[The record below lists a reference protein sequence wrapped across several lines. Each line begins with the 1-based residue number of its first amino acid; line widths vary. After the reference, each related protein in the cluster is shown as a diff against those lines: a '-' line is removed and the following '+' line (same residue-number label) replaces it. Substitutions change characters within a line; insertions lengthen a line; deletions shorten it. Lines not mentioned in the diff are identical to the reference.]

1 MLALKIDRREAQE
14 VISNLLRH
22 GLVDRSKRIIEV
34 DESVLIPLISDSR
47 GGVEDGEIVQVED
60 SGPRKSCRP
69 IQRIRDMLG
78 IPAELKSRVP
88 QKWELI
94 GDVLIFKMD
103 PSLKAHAK
111 EISKIYA
118 SVLGAKSVFEDVG
131 GIRNEFRKPEL
142 LRLWGIDARTV
153 HIENGIIYKLD
164 ASDVLFRQQ
173 AREDEDGG
181 HRHDWRE
188 CPGHVRRHR
197 VLRAAHRE
205 ILQSQECGGV
215 REESCRLRVLE

>member
-1 MLALKIDRREAQE
+1 MLALKIARRDAQK
-14 VISNLLRH
+14 VISNLLKQ
-22 GLVDRSKRIIEV
+22 GVVDRSKRIVET
-34 DESVLIPLISDSR
+34 DEFVLIPLISDSR
-47 GGVEDGEIVQVED
+47 GGVQDGEIVEVED
-60 SGPRKSCRP
+60 SGPRKSCKP

-94 GDVLIFKMD
+94 GDVLILKLD

-131 GIRNEFRKPEL
+131 GIKDEFRKPEL

-153 HIENGIIYKLD
+153 HIENGIMY
-164 ASDVLFRQQ
+164 DVLFRQQ

-197 VLRAAHRE
+197 VLRAAHR
-205 ILQSQECGGV
+205 
-215 REESCRLRVLE
+215 